1 MSSACHQSYGRTMP
15 LWRNL
20 ALTAA
25 LAGPAPVMVPLFFTV
40 ALPAPRVQA
49 AGVDYGKGLEILFEL
64 GLPDVSGPDWQ
75 YLALESLRGSEMENP
90 FSGSSRSGNSTA
102 EIEALQKTL
111 THGWVEKP
119 TVPDSAQPNL
129 TYRRVLNDGWRIQGT
144 TNDQAA
150 SRLMRQ
156 AGVQWSQFAPTKEEK
171 AADEKADAKALA
183 LGIQELANGDAN
195 TKRTLFYSPDL
206 IVTYLFRA
214 AQYHR
219 RGHKEEAAAAAQALF
234 SLVERKDRLVDLAVE
249 KLAGNRYAEAMQ
261 SFRRNRDWKELE
273 AALAK
278 LLVTYTRGWTER
290 PVVERLHKL
299 VQQRLAVP
307 QGQAPPLIHAANLS
321 PEQQAWWQ
329 QLDVPPKRKGA
340 AGATTQDTPQA
351 TAQNA
356 ATEEDKEEGEP
367 EDAEEELGVDES
379 MGNLELSSFAQ
390 IWLYGMKMQADPD
403 SLAMW
408 KEQTASAPAWMRA
421 PLENDW
427 DWITV
432 MAAGLGDETL
442 TAMPGRGYD
451 RSSRSFD
458 FESDSPE
465 LTEEELAELWEN
477 LQRPPARNDLAREFL
492 QVVLPV
498 NDAEGDELPTDP
510 DELRQVA
517 LDLAKALKGKSSL
530 EIAKF
535 YLKGGSGEQK
545 SQAMTALIH
554 AGGEAD
560 LKQVESLIL
569 EEPGQRFEQATTLIR
584 KQKGAAK
591 PFLEKYRKAL
601 LDEQV
606 RQGGSDPEVAKG
618 ELPAYLKEQVTMLEG
633 LASGRGPV
641 ELLEDYVA
649 GKLSAPQL
657 TRQLS
662 ALGNAAE
669 NRDQTVDAI
678 LAAVP
683 RLPKGDGDRKWR
695 LLAQCMNFGQGITDG
710 RKEALRKILQDD
722 PDAPVKS
729 NFGATDPLSR
739 YVYWTADYLANDDL
753 ESIRR
758 KVMGVVDAEALW
770 PLWIARG
777 RATLEGTAMPPIPS
791 SASVTS
797 ERRQAMLQALD
808 APPDNDWAKYLQSLT
823 LDEKLALGEEIR
835 KAEFKPA
842 WRERA
847 LVVVEVAGKQDALS
861 ELDAVKTFT
870 GQKIT
875 PDSIVKLAEACRK
888 ELGKLGE
895 GKGIRCFIQQKPFY
909 QGLALNLELSDAVED
924 GEENAY
930 DRSLVSQGAKW
941 LKGLRSASPEP
952 VVVNGYA
959 SLRWMQGPREAAM
972 ATWHLDKDSKWQ
984 NWASEEHEQLGR
996 APGYGNTIPEAE
1008 ITKVL
1013 EQRINTWNPATEYF
1027 WVEAGA
1033 VNPPPAE
1040 TSEKKTPDVRPE

>member
-1 MSSACHQSYGRTMP
+1 MP
-15 LWRNL
+15 MWRNL
-20 ALTAA
+20 AFTAA
-25 LAGPAPVMVPLFFTV
+25 LVGPAPLVLPLFFTV

-49 AGVDYGKGLEILFEL
+49 AGVDYGKGLEVLFEL

-75 YLALESLRGSEMENP
+75 YLALESLRGSEMEDP
-90 FSGSSRSGNSTA
+90 FGGRSRSGKSSA

-129 TYRRVLNDGWRIQGT
+129 TYRRVLTDGWRIQGT

-150 SRLMRQ
+150 SRLMHQ
-156 AGVQWSQFAPTKEEK
+156 AGVQWSQFAPTKEET

-183 LGIQELANGDAN
+183 LGIQGLANADES
-195 TKRTLFYSPDL
+195 TKRSLFYSPDL

-219 RGHKEEAAAAAQALF
+219 RGHKEEAAAAARALF
-234 SLVERKDRLVDLAVE
+234 GLIDRKDRLVDLAVE
-249 KLAGNRYAEAMQ
+249 KLAGTRYDETMRR
-261 SFRRNRDWKELE
+261 FRQNRDWKELDTE
-273 AALAK
+273 LAK
-278 LLVTYTRGWTER
+278 TLATYTRGWTER
-290 PVVERLHKL
+290 SVVERLRKL
-299 VQQRLAVP
+299 VQQRLATP
-307 QGQAPPLIHAANLS
+307 AGQSPPLVHAASLT
-321 PEQQAWWQ
+321 PEQQAWWLE
-329 QLDVPPKRKGA
+329 LDAPPKVREKA
-340 AGATTQDTPQA
+340 KPAEPAP
-351 TAQNA
+351 AQK
-356 ATEEDKEEGEP
+356 TG
-367 EDAEEELGVDES
+367 EEETNEVDLNASEDES
-379 MGNLELSSFAQ
+379 GDEESTGNYDFSNFSQ
-390 IWLYGMKMQADPD
+390 IWLFGVKMQADPD
-403 SLAMW
+403 NLAMW
-408 KEQTASAPAWMRA
+408 KEQSASAPAWMRA
-421 PLENDW
+421 PIEKDW

-442 TAMPGRGYD
+442 VALPGRESY

-458 FESDSPE
+458 FESDTPE
-465 LTEEELAELWEN
+465 MTEEELTELWDN
-477 LQRPPARNDLAREFL
+477 LSRPRTRSDLASEFL
-492 QVVLPV
+492 QNVLPV
-498 NDAEGDELPTDP
+498 NDSEGDELPSDP
-510 DELRQVA
+510 GELRQVA
-517 LDLAKALKGKSSL
+517 LDLAKALKGKTSL
-530 EIAKF
+530 EVARF
-535 YLKGGSGEQK
+535 YLKSGSHDQK
-545 SQAMTALIH
+545 SQAMSALVH
-554 AGGEAD
+554 AGDEAD
-560 LKQVESLIL
+560 VKQVETLIL
-569 EEPGQRFEQATTLIR
+569 ENPGQHFEQATTLVR
-584 KQKGAAK
+584 KQKAASK
-591 PFLEKYRKAL
+591 PFLEKFRKAL
-601 LDEQV
+601 LDEMV
-606 RQGGSDPEVAKG
+606 RQGSGDAEVAKG
-618 ELPAYLKEQVTMLEG
+618 ELPAYIKEQVAMLEG
-633 LASGRGPV
+633 LASGRGPA

-649 GKLSAPQL
+649 GKLGAGQL

-662 ALGNAAE
+662 ALSGSTE
-669 NRDQTVDAI
+669 SRDKTVDAI

-753 ESIRR
+753 EAIRR

-777 RATLEGTAMPPIPS
+777 RATLEGTAMPPTPS

-808 APPDNDWAKYLQSLT
+808 APPDNDWVKYLQSLT

-847 LVVVEVAGKQDALS
+847 LVVVQVAGKQDALT

-875 PDSIVKLAEACRK
+875 PDAIVKLAEACRK
-888 ELGKLGE
+888 QLGNLGE

-909 QGLALNLELSDAVED
+909 QGLALNLELSDAVAE
-924 GEENAY
+924 GEEDAY
-930 DRSLVSQGAKW
+930 DRSLISQGAKW
-941 LKGLRSASPEP
+941 LKELRSASPEP

-959 SLRWMQGPREAAM
+959 SLRWMQGPREAAI

-984 NWASEEHEQLGR
+984 NWASGEHEQLGR
-996 APGYGNTIPEAE
+996 APGYGNTVPESE
-1008 ITKVL
+1008 IAKVL

-1040 TSEKKTPDVRPE
+1040 TPDKKTPDARPE

>member
-1 MSSACHQSYGRTMP
+1 MSSAHPSSYGRTMP

-20 ALTAA
+20 AFTAA
-25 LAGPAPVMVPLFFTV
+25 LVGPAPVVLPLFFTV

-49 AGVDYGKGLEILFEL
+49 ADVDYGKGLEILFDL

-90 FSGSSRSGNSTA
+90 FGGRSRSGKSSA

-129 TYRRVLNDGWRIQGT
+129 TYRRVLTDGWRIQGT

-150 SRLMRQ
+150 SRLMQQ
-156 AGVQWSQFAPTKEEK
+156 AGVQWSQLEPTKEEK

-183 LGIQELANGDAN
+183 LGIQGLANSDES
-195 TKRTLFYSPDL
+195 TKRSLFYSPDL

-219 RGHKEEAAAAAQALF
+219 RGHKQEAAAAAQALF
-234 SLVERKDRLVDLAVE
+234 GLIDRKDRLVDLAVE
-249 KLAGNRYAEAMQ
+249 KLAGTRYDETMRR
-261 SFRRNRDWKELE
+261 FRQNRDWKELDTE
-273 AALAK
+273 LAK
-278 LLVTYTRGWTER
+278 TLATYTRGWTER
-290 PVVERLHKL
+290 SVVERLRKL
-299 VQQRLAVP
+299 VQQRLATP
-307 QGQAPPLIHAANLS
+307 AGQSPPLVHAASLT
-321 PEQQAWWQ
+321 PEQQAWWLE
-329 QLDVPPKRKGA
+329 LDAPPKVKEKA
-340 AGATTQDTPQA
+340 KPAEPAP
-351 TAQNA
+351 AQKTGEEETNEVDLNA
-356 ATEEDKEEGEP
+356 D
-367 EDAEEELGVDES
+367 EDAPGDEES
-379 MGNLELSSFAQ
+379 TGNYDFSSFSQ
-390 IWLYGMKMQADPD
+390 IWLFGVKMQADPD
-403 SLAMW
+403 NLAMW
-408 KEQTASAPAWMRA
+408 KEQSASAPAWMRA
-421 PLENDW
+421 PIEKDW

-442 TAMPGRGYD
+442 VALPGRESY
-451 RSSRSFD
+451 RSSRSFE
-458 FESDSPE
+458 FESDTPE
-465 LTEEELAELWEN
+465 LTEEELTELWDN
-477 LQRPPARNDLAREFL
+477 LSRPRTRSDLASEFL
-492 QVVLPV
+492 QAVLPV
-498 NDAEGDELPTDP
+498 NDSEGDELPTDP
-510 DELRQVA
+510 GELRQVA
-517 LDLAKALKGKSSL
+517 LDLAKALQGKSSL
-530 EIAKF
+530 EVARF
-535 YLKGGSGEQK
+535 YLKSGSHDQK
-545 SQAMTALIH
+545 SQAMSSLVH
-554 AGGEAD
+554 AGNEGDA
-560 LKQVESLIL
+560 KQVESLIL
-569 EEPGQRFEQATTLIR
+569 ENPGQHFEQATTLVR
-584 KQKGAAK
+584 KQKAASK
-591 PFLEKYRKAL
+591 AFLDKFRKAL

-606 RQGGSDPEVAKG
+606 RQGSSDAEVAKG
-618 ELPAYLKEQVTMLEG
+618 ELPAYIKEQVAMLEG

-649 GKLSAPQL
+649 GKLGAGQL

-662 ALGNAAE
+662 ALSGSTE
-669 NRDQTVDAI
+669 SRDKTVDAI

-758 KVMGVVDAEALW
+758 KVMGVVDAEELW

-777 RATLEGTAMPPIPS
+777 RATLDGTAMPPTPS

-808 APPDNDWAKYLQSLT
+808 APPDNDWVKYLQSLS
-823 LDEKLALGEEIR
+823 LDEKLALGEEVR

-847 LVVVEVAGKQDALS
+847 LVVVQVAGKQDALT

-875 PDSIVKLAEACRK
+875 PDAIVKLAEACRK

-909 QGLALNLELSDAVED
+909 QGLALNLELSDALGE
-924 GEENAY
+924 GEEDAY
-930 DRSLVSQGAKW
+930 DRSLVSQGTKW
-941 LKGLRSASPEP
+941 LKELRSASPEP

-959 SLRWMQGPREAAM
+959 SLRWMQGPREAAI

-984 NWASEEHEQLGR
+984 NWASGENEQLGR
-996 APGYGNTIPEAE
+996 APGYGNTVPESE
-1008 ITKVL
+1008 IAKVL

-1033 VNPPPAE
+1033 VNPPAA
-1040 TSEKKTPDVRPE
+1040 EKKD